1 MNLRTLVIWQTTD
14 ESLEEAKLQL
24 QELIRAELSR
34 LLEVETRR
42 VRDAQQQKDALDQVK
57 PGATTCLAWNI
68 MHRQSRAHYCA

>member
-57 PGATTCLAWNI
+57 LVATTCLA
-68 MHRQSRAHYCA
+68 

>member
-42 VRDAQQQKDALDQVK
+42 VRDAQQQKDALDQVS
-57 PGATTCLAWNI
+57 G
-68 MHRQSRAHYCA
+68 